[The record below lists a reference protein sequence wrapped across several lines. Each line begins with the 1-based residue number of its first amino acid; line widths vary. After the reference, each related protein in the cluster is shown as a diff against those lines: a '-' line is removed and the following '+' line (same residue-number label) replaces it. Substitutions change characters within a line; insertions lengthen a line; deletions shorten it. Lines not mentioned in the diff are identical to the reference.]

1 MAAIAASTS
10 RVRIGS
16 LVTGNTYRHPA
27 VLAKMAAQVDIISN
41 GRLVLGLGA
50 GWQENEHEAYGI
62 DFHTLGGRMRRLE
75 ESAQIIKSLFQN
87 DRTDFHGRAYTITDA
102 PLAPKP
108 DDVERST
115 FEILENKSVLEVRA
129 VDIPE
134 LDEIRASGTVEVTIT
149 ARANG
154 IIIGT
159 STDVEV
165 TEAVPFEEFRP

>member
-1 MAAIAASTS
+1 MFVVIALMAFQAAMWTHA
-10 RVRIGS
+10 RTEARAA
-16 LVTGNTYRHPA
+16 RDAA
-27 VLAKMAAQVDIISN
+27 VLV
-41 GRLVLGLGA
+41 GRFGA
-50 GWQENEHEAYGI
+50 
-62 DFHTLGGRMRRLE
+62 
-75 ESAQIIKSLFQN
+75 SL
-87 DRTDFHGRAYTITDA
+87 
-102 PLAPKP
+102 

-129 VDIPE
+129 VDIAE